1 MTRDMCGGVVKCL
14 KSIEQKA
21 QTRTTEN
28 RSKKVLVVLVCCVV
42 VKVLI
47 KRNRVIIHT
56 IEKKNVRCILLVC
69 LMTE

>member
-1 MTRDMCGGVVKCL
+1 MCGGVVKCL
-14 KSIEQKA
+14 KSSEQKA

-56 IEKKNVRCILLVC
+56 IEKKNVRCILFTFDLP
-69 LMTE
+69 